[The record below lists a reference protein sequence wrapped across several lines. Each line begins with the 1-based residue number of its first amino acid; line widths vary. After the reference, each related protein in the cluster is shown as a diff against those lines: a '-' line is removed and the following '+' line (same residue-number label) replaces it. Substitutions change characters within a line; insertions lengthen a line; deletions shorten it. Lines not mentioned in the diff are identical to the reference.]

1 MLFFVSIPWISRMIL
16 CDVRTCV
23 GCRMCE
29 VACSSHHFG
38 AVSPGWARIRVAKL
52 EEIGIDFAVAC
63 LSCAEKPC
71 LDCPTGALSV
81 GARAVIL
88 LDAGLCNACE
98 TCVSAC
104 PIGAVGFCQGQPL
117 ICDLCDGD
125 PACVRVCPSQAL
137 SFREDYR
144 EVPLAEYTPAH
155 GHASQRRARLALAQG
170 SSLRACWKNGDRI
183 AP

>member
-1 MLFFVSIPWISRMIL
+1 MIH

-29 VACSSHHFG
+29 VACSSRHTG
-38 AVSPGWARIRVAKL
+38 AVSPGLARIRVAKL
-52 EEIGIDFAVAC
+52 EEVGIDFAVAC

-71 LDCPTGALSV
+71 LECPTGALSL
-81 GARAVIL
+81 GARGVIL

-98 TCVSAC
+98 TCVDAC
-104 PIGAVGFCQGQPL
+104 PIGAVGFFQGRPL
-117 ICDLCDGD
+117 VCDLCDGD

-137 SFREDYR
+137 SFSEDYR
-144 EVPLAEYTPAH
+144 EVRLADYMPAR
-155 GHASQRRARLALAQG
+155 GNPGQRRASLALAQG
-170 SSLRACWKNGDRI
+170 LPLRACWKNGERV